1 MKKTQ
6 DLEKRESAYKPGSVE
21 DNYSS
26 TNCVTAGL
34 KRPTRIQCEQHY
46 EIPIW
51 PYSEWG
57 LQSRKL
63 LPAARCALTAP
74 FHPYLSKTKVKSR
87 RYIFCCT
94 GREFSLPRCYLAPC
108 SLEPGLSSP
117 HATVYK
123 WQTAPNKRQLPG

>member
-63 LPAARCALTAP
+63 LPFARCALTAP
-74 FHPYLSKTKVKSR
+74 FHPYLSLTKLNQGG
-87 RYIFCCT
+87 IF
-94 GREFSLPRCYLAPC
+94 SVALAV
-108 SLEPGLSSP
+108 SSHSPGITWHPALWSP
-117 HATVYK
+117 DFPPLMATVYK
-123 WQTAPNKRQLPG
+123 